1 MCEGYTLSRVLSV
14 MCVCMYLC
22 VCYGITGYDV
32 VYEQC
37 HQMWNGR
44 VEIEK
49 GITLQTCLLSQK
61 NNFTIECVSNK
72 RKHWIGKPAKC
83 KAHGKYDNYP
93 A

>member
-32 VYEQC
+32 MYEQC
-37 HQMWNGR
+37 HQIWNGI

-49 GITLQTCLLSQK
+49 RYYLANMSFESK
-61 NNFTIECVSNK
+61 E
-72 RKHWIGKPAKC
+72 
-83 KAHGKYDNYP
+83 
-93 A
+93 